1 MSMES
6 NVKGVATIDLITG
19 VNPQS
24 DYIHN
29 KRVHPA
35 QDPIEAYLPIVART
49 PGEIFYDPFMGS
61 GTLALTA
68 LKLNKKYV
76 GSEINPDFV
85 KIAEKR
91 ITTQES
97 QVDIFKET
105 TQLTI

>member
-1 MSMES
+1 
-6 NVKGVATIDLITG
+6 
-19 VNPQS
+19 
-24 DYIHN
+24 
-29 KRVHPA
+29 
-35 QDPIEAYLPIVART
+35 
-49 PGEIFYDPFMGS
+49 MGS